1 MENVCFS
8 NNEEKALIEITQFLK
23 GKWPP
28 AKLKLFGS
36 RARGTGD
43 EESDIDL
50 LILLP
55 CNVNEYIRR
64 VIIEKAFEI
73 NLEYGSNISVLI
85 VSEDEWQRGRISV
98 LPIHDFI
105 EEEGIAI

>member
-1 MENVCFS
+1 MEDIYFS
-8 NNEEKALIEITQFLK
+8 DSEKVSLSEITQFLK
-23 GKWPP
+23 RKWPL
-28 AKLKLFGS
+28 ARLKLFGS
-36 RARGTGD
+36 RVRGTAD

-55 CNVNEYIRR
+55 CNVTAEIRR
-64 VIIEKAFEI
+64 IIVEKVFEI
-73 NLEYGSNISVLI
+73 NLIYGSNISLLI